1 MYIELLN
8 VDDKMARSFVCNEPV
23 ENGSFA
29 KIKGLAKLVKAGVD
43 LSGEVYE
50 VEKLTD
56 EAGELFVVIAP
67 DYHRYDERI
76 LSGDVPQIKAKEVVR
91 GYILHKGA
99 VIRVQADNID
109 TPTSVNVGD
118 KLSPKASTYKL
129 AKTVSNEKNILGRVI
144 AKEKYC
150 GKDSYVI
157 AFI

>member
-8 VDDKMARSFVCNEPV
+8 VDDKMARSFVCAEAV

-29 KIKGLAKLVKAGVD
+29 KIKGLAKQTKAGVD

-50 VEKLTD
+50 VEQLTD
-56 EAGELFVVIAP
+56 DAGELFVVIAP

-109 TPTSVNVGD
+109 EVESVNVGD
-118 KLSPKASTYKL
+118 KLSPKAASYKL
-129 AKTVSNEKNILGRVI
+129 AKTAGTEKNILGKVI

-150 GKDSYVI
+150 GKDSLVI